1 MQHIK
6 YKGVSPKIFRID
18 VAKGHKFLAKAGI
31 AVNQVPSIHVLVD
44 GEVYQ
49 YTNGLHFF
57 ENANQFMN
65 RLANPIISVTSE
77 DQLSEF
83 LDNKKQLEHD
93 MNHNDYF

>member
-18 VAKGHKFLAKAGI
+18 VVKNHKFLAKAGI
-31 AVNQVPSIHVLVD
+31 AINQVPSIHVLVD
-44 GEVYQ
+44 GEVYP

-65 RLANPIISVTSE
+65 RLANPIVSVATE
-77 DQLSEF
+77 D
-83 LDNKKQLEHD
+83 
-93 MNHNDYF
+93 